1 MTVERLIQILEKYPK
16 EMLVAVSSRETGWDD
31 IEESRICIRK
41 VLLNGGKQ
49 PFVGQHE
56 EIEPLGEEPV
66 DGDVQKIL
74 TISYLSN

>member
-16 EMLVAVSSRETGWDD
+16 DMLVAVSGHEARWDD

-49 PFVGQHE
+49 SFEGWHE
-56 EIEPLGEEPV
+56 EIDPLGKESV
-66 DGDVQKIL
+66 NGDVQKIL
-74 TISYLSN
+74 TISRLSD